1 MSEPLVLLDVSDGIA
16 RLTLNRTD
24 ARNAIDLPLAEA
36 MRDAALEIEARDD
49 VRVVVYGH
57 TGPMFSPGGD
67 LAWMDAQE
75 EDPEAALNTLA
86 DALHEGMLP
95 LRRIDAPV
103 VMSLKGVAAGAGM
116 SICCAADIV
125 IAGESAKF
133 TMAYTAAGL
142 SCDGG
147 ASWTLPRI
155 IGVRAAAEL
164 MLTNRVLSAEEA
176 HDLGIVTTVVPD
188 DELEAATDKLAT
200 KLAAGPTVAFGR
212 VKQLLERTT
221 DVSLAEQMAQEG
233 KWLAQCAGEPD
244 GREGA
249 AAFLAKRK
257 PDFTGRAG

>member
-1 MSEPLVLLDVSDGIA
+1 MSEPLVLLDVADGVA
-16 RLTLNRTD
+16 RLTLNRPD

-49 VRVVVYGH
+49 VRVVLLSH

-67 LAWMDAQE
+67 LAWMDAQD

-86 DALHEGMLP
+86 DALHAGMLP

-103 VMSLKGVAAGAGM
+103 VVATRGVAAGAGM
-116 SICCAADIV
+116 SICLAADLV
-125 IAGESAKF
+125 VAGESAKF

-147 ASWTLPRI
+147 GTWTLPRI
-155 IGVRAAAEL
+155 VGLRMATEL
-164 MLTNRVLSAEEA
+164 ILTNRVLTAAEA
-176 HDLGIVTTVVPD
+176 HDLRIVTRLVAD
-188 DELEAATDKLAT
+188 DDLEAEAGKLAAQ
-200 KLAAGPTVAFGR
+200 LAAGPTVAYGR
-212 VKQLLERTT
+212 VKRLLAQTT
-221 DVSLAEQMAQEG
+221 EVTLEEQMRQEG
-233 KWLAQCAGEPD
+233 RWLAQCAGEPD

-257 PDFTGRAG
+257 PTFSGRA